1 MAALA
6 NFPMPWLLGALLANA
21 LWVVVWPNRLTTPVF
36 YPEKF
41 RRSFI
46 VVIAVMIGSTFTPA
60 LVTAL
65 PKWWPSFIAMIV
77 YTVICHAMAY
87 AVYRK
92 LARLDRA
99 TAFFAASPGGL
110 VESIILGEEAG
121 GDVKLIATLHFVRLS
136 LVVAIVPFGFSLW
149 EGHAVGSASGATFGA
164 ASNSIAL
171 ADALLLTAAGVIGFL
186 ICRSFRIPA
195 GVIIGPMV
203 LSGAL
208 HVSGVTDAQVPA
220 ILGIIAQVFVG
231 TGIGVRFS
239 GMRAKTMA
247 WAFGLCAIAI
257 TLMLTVALLFAMVLA
272 PLTDIE
278 GEVYLASFAPA
289 GLIEMSLIALT
300 LGANPVFV
308 TTHHVLRL
316 LTSVTI
322 MPLVFNRYLAKR
334 PDTRQSS

>member
-1 MAALA
+1 
-6 NFPMPWLLGALLANA
+6 MPWLLGALLANA
-21 LWVVVWPNRLTTPVF
+21 IWVVAWPNKLNTPVL

-41 RRSFI
+41 RRSFV

-60 LVTAL
+60 LITAL
-65 PKWWPSFIAMIV
+65 PQWWPSFIAMII
-77 YTVICHAMAY
+77 YTLICHAMAY
-87 AVYRK
+87 AVYRR

-149 EGHAVGSASGATFGA
+149 AGHAVGSASGATFG
-164 ASNSIAL
+164 SGGNSIGL
-171 ADALLLTAAGVIGFL
+171 WDASLLTAAGLFGYL
-186 ICRSFRIPA
+186 ICRALRIPA
-195 GVIIGPMV
+195 GVIVGPMI

-239 GMRAKTMA
+239 GMRARTMG

-257 TLMLTVALLFAMVLA
+257 TMMLSVALLFALVLT
-272 PLTDIE
+272 PLTGIG

-322 MPLVFNRYLAKR
+322 MPIVFKHYLSKR
-334 PDTRQSS
+334 PVAR

>member
-1 MAALA
+1 
-6 NFPMPWLLGALLANA
+6 MPWLLGALLANA
-21 LWVVVWPNRLTTPVF
+21 LWVIVWPNRLTTPVF

-41 RRSFI
+41 RRGFI
-46 VVIAVMIGSTFTPA
+46 VVIAVMIGGTFTPA

-92 LARLDRA
+92 FARIDRA

-121 GDVKLIATLHFVRLS
+121 GDEKLIATLHFVRLS
-136 LVVAIVPFGFSLW
+136 LVVAIVPFGFSIW
-149 EGHAVGSASGATFGA
+149 EGHAVGSASGAAFGA
-164 ASNSIAL
+164 SSGGISL
-171 ADALLLTAAGVIGFL
+171 YDAFLLTTAGLSGYLVCRFL
-186 ICRSFRIPA
+186 RIPA
-195 GVIIGPMV
+195 GIIFGPMV
-203 LSGAL
+203 FSGAL

-239 GMRAKTMA
+239 GMRAKTLV
-247 WAFGLCAIAI
+247 WAFGLCGIAV
-257 TLMLTVALLFAMVLA
+257 TLMLTVVLLFAVVLA
-272 PLTDIE
+272 PLTDVD
-278 GEVYLASFAPA
+278 GEVYIASFAPA
-289 GLIEMSLIALT
+289 GVIEMSLIALT

-316 LTSVTI
+316 LTSVTL
-322 MPLVFNRYLAKR
+322 MPLVYNRFLAKQHNASR
-334 PDTRQSS
+334 KA